1 MILLRRQADVW
12 DLGHLVIEN
21 GRADESRDECCP
33 HLAIEGDP
41 RSDVDVV
48 CELEILSEVESLR
61 GRNESVSL
69 EVVHGGGV
77 TRVPETT
84 EELGDD
90 IQGNLGVRDGHNDT
104 ARDAEY
110 YSEEDC
116 RIL

>member
-1 MILLRRQADVW
+1 VILLRWQADIR

-21 GRADESRDECCP
+21 GCGDESRDECCP
-33 HLAIEGDP
+33 HLAVEGDP
-41 RSDVDVV
+41 RSDVDVM

-61 GRNESVSL
+61 GRDVSVSL

-90 IQGNLGVRDGHNDT
+90 IQGNLDVRDGHNDA
-104 ARDAEY
+104 ARNAEY